1 VLDILSSCGLTN
13 VAATMLYHPQPPK
26 ERVKPTINALNTNS
40 NISLIADLICCFVV
54 V

>member
-26 ERVKPTINALNTNS
+26 ERVKPTMLSTLTAIL
-40 NISLIADLICCFVV
+40 V
-54 V
+54 